1 MIKEIQSLL
10 DLIDD
15 YDLFLF
21 DQWGVIHN
29 GKNIFPK
36 AEEVFLHLQNLKKQ
50 AVIISNSGKKSSD
63 NISRMKKLGAKNTL
77 NVPLITSGDVCRD
90 LLVNKKN
97 YFKNL
102 GDKYFVVATE
112 YPLLSETQYQQ
123 VHSLEKSDFLLLC
136 TTTNFDGYDLID
148 NIFNEAINLKL
159 PLVCSNPDVLG
170 LSGED
175 VHPSTGDLAI
185 KYKKMGGK
193 THIIGKPGDEIFD
206 FALNRT
212 GIDKIKTLMIGD
224 SLFNDIY
231 GANQF
236 NIDSLLITSGIHKKD
251 FLVNKPIE
259 DIIKDIHSDFQS
271 KGNPNYIMEILK

>member
-21 DQWGVIHN
+21 DQWGVIHD

-36 AEEVFLHLQNLKKQ
+36 AEEIFLHLQNLKKQ
-50 AVIISNSGKKSSD
+50 VVIISNSGKKSSD

-90 LLVNKKN
+90 LLVNKKD
-97 YFKNL
+97 YFKNF
-102 GDKYFVVATE
+102 GDRYFVVATE

-136 TTTNFDGYDLID
+136 TTTNFDEYDLID
-148 NIFNEAINLKL
+148 NIFNQAINLKL

-170 LSGED
+170 ISGED

-193 THIIGKPGDEIFD
+193 THIIGKPGDEIFE
-206 FALNRT
+206 FALNST

-251 FLVNKPIE
+251 FLSNKKIE
-259 DIIKDIHSDFQS
+259 DIIKDIHSDFQN

>member
-21 DQWGVIHN
+21 DQWGVIHD

-36 AEEVFLHLQNLKKQ
+36 AEEIFLHLQNLKKQ

-97 YFKNL
+97 YFKNF
-102 GDKYFVVATE
+102 GDRYFVVATE

-148 NIFNEAINLKL
+148 NIFHQAIYLKL

-170 LSGED
+170 ISGED
-175 VHPSTGDLAI
+175 VHPSTGDLEI

-193 THIIGKPGDEIFD
+193 THIIGKPGDEIFE

-251 FLVNKPIE
+251 FLVNKTIE
-259 DIIKDIHSDFQS
+259 DIIKDIHSDFQN

>member
-251 FLVNKPIE
+251 FLANKTIE
-259 DIIKDIHSDFQS
+259 DIIKDIHSDFQN

>member
-1 MIKEIQSLL
+1 MIKEVQSLL
-10 DLIDD
+10 DLIGD

-21 DQWGVIHN
+21 DQWGVIHD

-170 LSGED
+170 ISGED

-251 FLVNKPIE
+251 FLVNKTIE
-259 DIIKDIHSDFQS
+259 DIIKDIHSDFQN

>member
-21 DQWGVIHN
+21 DQWGVIHD

-50 AVIISNSGKKSSD
+50 AVIISNSGKKSLD

-123 VHSLEKSDFLLLC
+123 VHSLEKSDFILLC

-170 LSGED
+170 ISGED

-251 FLVNKPIE
+251 FLVNKTIE
-259 DIIKDIHSDFQS
+259 DIIKDIHSDFQN

>member
-259 DIIKDIHSDFQS
+259 DIIKDIHSDFQN

>member
-21 DQWGVIHN
+21 DQWRVIHD
-29 GKNIFPK
+29 GRNIFPK

-170 LSGED
+170 ISGED

-251 FLVNKPIE
+251 FLVNKTIE
-259 DIIKDIHSDFQS
+259 DIIKDIHSDFQN

>member
-21 DQWGVIHN
+21 DQWGVIHD

-123 VHSLEKSDFLLLC
+123 VYSLEKSDFILLC

-170 LSGED
+170 ISGED

-251 FLVNKPIE
+251 FLANKTIE
-259 DIIKDIHSDFQS
+259 DIIKDIHSDFQN

>member
-10 DLIDD
+10 DLIND

-21 DQWGVIHN
+21 DQWGVIHD

-36 AEEVFLHLQNLKKQ
+36 AEDVFLHLQNLKKQ
-50 AVIISNSGKKSSD
+50 VVIISNSGKKSSD
-63 NISRMKKLGAKNTL
+63 NINRMKKLGAKNTL

-97 YFKNL
+97 YFKNF
-102 GDKYFVVATE
+102 GDRYFVVATE
-112 YPLLSETQYQQ
+112 YPLLFETQYQQ

-170 LSGED
+170 ISGED

-259 DIIKDIHSDFQS
+259 DIIKDIHSDFQN

>member
-21 DQWGVIHN
+21 DQWGVIHD

-36 AEEVFLHLQNLKKQ
+36 AEEIFLHLQNLKKQ
-50 AVIISNSGKKSSD
+50 VVIISNSGKKSSD

-97 YFKNL
+97 YFKNF
-102 GDKYFVVATE
+102 GDRYFVVATE

-136 TTTNFDGYDLID
+136 TTTNFDEYDLID
-148 NIFNEAINLKL
+148 NIFNQAINLKL

-170 LSGED
+170 ISGED

-193 THIIGKPGDEIFD
+193 THIIGKPGDEIFE
-206 FALNRT
+206 FALNST

-251 FLVNKPIE
+251 FLSNKKIE
-259 DIIKDIHSDFQS
+259 DIIKDIHSDFQN

>member
-1 MIKEIQSLL
+1 MIKEVKSLL
-10 DLIDD
+10 DLIGD

-21 DQWGVIHN
+21 DQWGVIHD
-29 GKNIFPK
+29 GKSIFPK

-123 VHSLEKSDFLLLC
+123 VHSLEKSDFILLC

-170 LSGED
+170 ISGED

-251 FLVNKPIE
+251 FLVNKTIE
-259 DIIKDIHSDFQS
+259 DIIKDIHSDFQN

>member
-21 DQWGVIHN
+21 DQWGVIHD

-63 NISRMKKLGAKNTL
+63 NISRMKKLGAINTL

-170 LSGED
+170 ISGED

-251 FLVNKPIE
+251 FLANKTIE
-259 DIIKDIHSDFQS
+259 DIIKDIHSDFQN

>member
-21 DQWGVIHN
+21 DQWGVIHD

-36 AEEVFLHLQNLKKQ
+36 AEDVFLHLQNLKKQ
-50 AVIISNSGKKSSD
+50 VVIISNSGKKSSD

-97 YFKNL
+97 YFKNF
-102 GDKYFVVATE
+102 GDRYFVVATE

-136 TTTNFDGYDLID
+136 TTTNFDEYDLID
-148 NIFNEAINLKL
+148 NIFNQAINLKL

-170 LSGED
+170 ISGED

-193 THIIGKPGDEIFD
+193 THIIGKPGDEIFE
-206 FALNRT
+206 FALNST

-251 FLVNKPIE
+251 FLAKFFFPG
-259 DIIKDIHSDFQS
+259 DFLVTFKKFFS
-271 KGNPNYIMEILK
+271 S

>member
-21 DQWGVIHN
+21 DQWGVIHD

-63 NISRMKKLGAKNTL
+63 NIIRMKKLGAKNTL

-170 LSGED
+170 ISGED

-259 DIIKDIHSDFQS
+259 DIIKDIHSDFQN

>member
-1 MIKEIQSLL
+1 MIKEIHSLL

-148 NIFNEAINLKL
+148 NIFSEAINLKL

-170 LSGED
+170 ISGED

-251 FLVNKPIE
+251 FLVNKTIE
-259 DIIKDIHSDFQS
+259 DIIKDIHSDFQN

>member
-10 DLIDD
+10 DLIND

-21 DQWGVIHN
+21 DQWGVIHD

-36 AEEVFLHLQNLKKQ
+36 AEDVFLHLQNLKKQ
-50 AVIISNSGKKSSD
+50 VVIISNSGKKSSD

-97 YFKNL
+97 YFKNF
-102 GDKYFVVATE
+102 GDRYFVVATE

-136 TTTNFDGYDLID
+136 TTTNFDEYDLID
-148 NIFNEAINLKL
+148 NIFNQAINLKL

-170 LSGED
+170 ISGED

-193 THIIGKPGDEIFD
+193 THIIGKPGDEIFE
-206 FALNRT
+206 FALNST

-251 FLVNKPIE
+251 FLSNKKIE
-259 DIIKDIHSDFQS
+259 DIIKDIHSDFQN

>member
-21 DQWGVIHN
+21 DQWGVIHD

-36 AEEVFLHLQNLKKQ
+36 AEEIFLHLQNLKKQ
-50 AVIISNSGKKSSD
+50 VVIISNSGKKSSD

-170 LSGED
+170 ISGED

-259 DIIKDIHSDFQS
+259 DIIKDIHSDFQN

>member
-21 DQWGVIHN
+21 DQWGVIHD

-97 YFKNL
+97 FFKNL

-170 LSGED
+170 ISGED

-251 FLVNKPIE
+251 FLVNKTIE
-259 DIIKDIHSDFQS
+259 DIIKDIHSDFQN

>member
-21 DQWGVIHN
+21 DQWGVIHD

-170 LSGED
+170 ISGED

-259 DIIKDIHSDFQS
+259 DIIKDIHSDFQN

>member
-21 DQWGVIHN
+21 DQWGVIHD

-50 AVIISNSGKKSSD
+50 VVIISNSGKKSSD

-102 GDKYFVVATE
+102 GDRYFVVATE

-123 VHSLEKSDFLLLC
+123 VYSLEKSDFLLLC

-170 LSGED
+170 ISGED

-251 FLVNKPIE
+251 FLVNKTIE
-259 DIIKDIHSDFQS
+259 DIIKDIHSDFQN

>member
-1 MIKEIQSLL
+1 MIKEVKSLL
-10 DLIDD
+10 DLIGD

-21 DQWGVIHN
+21 DQWGVIHD
-29 GKNIFPK
+29 GKSIFPK

-50 AVIISNSGKKSSD
+50 VVIISNSGKKSSD

-97 YFKNL
+97 YFKNF
-102 GDKYFVVATE
+102 GDRYFVVATE

-148 NIFNEAINLKL
+148 NIFHEAINLKL
-159 PLVCSNPDVLG
+159 PLVCSNPDVFG
-170 LSGED
+170 ISGED

-193 THIIGKPGDEIFD
+193 TYIIGKPGDEIFE
-206 FALNRT
+206 FALNKT
-212 GIDKIKTLMIGD
+212 GTEKIKTLMIGD

-251 FLVNKPIE
+251 FLANKTIE
-259 DIIKDIHSDFQS
+259 DIIKDIHSDFQN

>member
-21 DQWGVIHN
+21 DQWGVIHD

-50 AVIISNSGKKSSD
+50 VVIISNSGKKSSD
-63 NISRMKKLGAKNTL
+63 NISRMRKLGAKNTL

-97 YFKNL
+97 YFKNF
-102 GDKYFVVATE
+102 GNKYFVIATE

-123 VHSLEKSDFLLLC
+123 VHNLEKSDFLLLC
-136 TTTNFDGYDLID
+136 TTTNFDEYNLID
-148 NIFNEAINLKL
+148 NIFLEAINLKL

-170 LSGED
+170 ISGED

-193 THIIGKPGDEIFD
+193 TYIIGKPGDEIFE

-251 FLVNKPIE
+251 FLANKTIE
-259 DIIKDIHSDFQS
+259 DIIRDIHSDFQN

>member
-21 DQWGVIHN
+21 DQWGVIHD

-170 LSGED
+170 ISGED

-251 FLVNKPIE
+251 FLVNKTIE
-259 DIIKDIHSDFQS
+259 DIIKDIHSDFQN

>member
-21 DQWGVIHN
+21 DQWGVIHD

-170 LSGED
+170 ISGED
-175 VHPSTGDLAI
+175 IHPSTGDLAI

-251 FLVNKPIE
+251 FLVNKTIE
-259 DIIKDIHSDFQS
+259 DIIKDIHSDFQN

>member
-21 DQWGVIHN
+21 DQWGVIHD

-36 AEEVFLHLQNLKKQ
+36 AEEIFLHLQNLKKQ
-50 AVIISNSGKKSSD
+50 VVIISNSGKKSSD

-97 YFKNL
+97 YFKNF
-102 GDKYFVVATE
+102 GDRYFVVATE

-148 NIFNEAINLKL
+148 NIFNEAINLKH

-170 LSGED
+170 ISGED

-193 THIIGKPGDEIFD
+193 THIIGKPGDEIFE
-206 FALNRT
+206 FALNST

-251 FLVNKPIE
+251 FLSNKKIE
-259 DIIKDIHSDFQS
+259 DIIKDIHSDFQN

>member
-21 DQWGVIHN
+21 DQWGVIHD

-36 AEEVFLHLQNLKKQ
+36 AEEIFLHLQNLKKQ
-50 AVIISNSGKKSSD
+50 VVIISNSGKKSSD
-63 NISRMKKLGAKNTL
+63 NIIRMKKLGAKNTL

-97 YFKNL
+97 YFKNF
-102 GDKYFVVATE
+102 GDRYFVVATE

-136 TTTNFDGYDLID
+136 TTTNFDEYDLID
-148 NIFNEAINLKL
+148 NIFNQAINLKL

-170 LSGED
+170 ISGED

-193 THIIGKPGDEIFD
+193 THIIGKPGDEIFE
-206 FALNRT
+206 FALNST

-251 FLVNKPIE
+251 FLSNKKIE
-259 DIIKDIHSDFQS
+259 DIIKDIHSDFQN

>member
-21 DQWGVIHN
+21 DQWGVIHD

-123 VHSLEKSDFLLLC
+123 VYSLEKSDFILLC

-170 LSGED
+170 ISGED

-251 FLVNKPIE
+251 FLVNKTIE
-259 DIIKDIHSDFQS
+259 DIIKDIHSDFQN

>member
-21 DQWGVIHN
+21 DQWGVIHD

-123 VHSLEKSDFLLLC
+123 VHSLEKSDFILLC

-170 LSGED
+170 ISGED

-251 FLVNKPIE
+251 FLANKTIE
-259 DIIKDIHSDFQS
+259 DIIKDIHSDFQN

>member
-21 DQWGVIHN
+21 DQWGVIHD

-36 AEEVFLHLQNLKKQ
+36 AEEIFLHLQNLKKQ
-50 AVIISNSGKKSSD
+50 VVIISNSGKKSSD

-97 YFKNL
+97 YFKNF
-102 GDKYFVVATE
+102 GDRYFVVATE
-112 YPLLSETQYQQ
+112 YPLLFETQYQQ

-170 LSGED
+170 ISGED

-193 THIIGKPGDEIFD
+193 THIIGKPGDEIFE
-206 FALNRT
+206 FALNST

-251 FLVNKPIE
+251 FLSNKKIE
-259 DIIKDIHSDFQS
+259 DIIKDIHSDFQN

>member
-21 DQWGVIHN
+21 DQWGVIHD

-36 AEEVFLHLQNLKKQ
+36 AEEIFLHLQNLKKQ
-50 AVIISNSGKKSSD
+50 VVIISNSGKKSSD

-170 LSGED
+170 ISGED

-193 THIIGKPGDEIFD
+193 THIIGKPGDEIFE
-206 FALNRT
+206 FALNST

-251 FLVNKPIE
+251 FLSNKKIE
-259 DIIKDIHSDFQS
+259 DIIKDIHSDFQN